1 MEQDY
6 DDFLTSYS
14 ERPRLSFIDAISA
27 CFKKYAIFKGR
38 SRRSEFWWF
47 NLFLLCIIIW
57 WSFFVFVLVFSEGS
71 YPYSSLSALIV
82 AIFLKIVLLV
92 FFIPSATVTV
102 RRLHDIGR
110 SAWWYVVFL
119 LLIALLCSL
128 KYIMAFFMRL
138 GDSSLVVITTSYQ
151 VLFYTTLILIS
162 ILSIALLVFFATDS
176 DTEEN
181 KYGLSPK
188 YQ

>member
-6 DDFLTSYS
+6 DDFLISYS

-92 FFIPSATVTV
+92 FFIPSAAVTV

-128 KYIMAFFMRL
+128 KYIMAFFMGIR
-138 GDSSLVVITTSYQ
+138 DTSQIIITTSYQ
-151 VLFYTTLILIS
+151 VLFYMTLLFIGL
-162 ILSIALLVFFATDS
+162 LSIALLVFFVTDS

-181 KYGLSPK
+181 KYGVSPK